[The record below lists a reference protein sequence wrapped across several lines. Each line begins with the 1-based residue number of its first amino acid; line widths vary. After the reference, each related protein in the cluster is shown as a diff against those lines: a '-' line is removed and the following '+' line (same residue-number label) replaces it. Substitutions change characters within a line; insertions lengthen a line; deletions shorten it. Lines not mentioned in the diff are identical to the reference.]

1 MSHPNIQVLFHP
13 SARIHSK
20 FFHSFPLSASQSC
33 LNVSSNSESLLY
45 YIKKEEYNTKPA
57 VKIVN
62 LLTFYKIVI
71 DYKNTR
77 AESQGFQVKKNP
89 FGVFLRMNMNSCEI
103 RYL

>member
-1 MSHPNIQVLFHP
+1 MSHQNIQVFFPPNAH
-13 SARIHSK
+13 IHSK
-20 FFHSFPLSASQSC
+20 FSHSFPQSASQSC
-33 LNVSSNSESLLY
+33 VNVSSNLESLLY
-45 YIKKEEYNTKPA
+45 YIKKEEYNKKLV
-57 VKIVN
+57 VKMFN

-89 FGVFLRMNMNSCEI
+89 FGVFLRMNSCEI